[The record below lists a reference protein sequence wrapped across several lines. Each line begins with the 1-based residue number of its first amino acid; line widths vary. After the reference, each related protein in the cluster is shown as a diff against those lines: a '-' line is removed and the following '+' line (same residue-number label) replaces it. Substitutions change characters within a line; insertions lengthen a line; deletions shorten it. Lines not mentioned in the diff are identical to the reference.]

1 MRGHLVRKTDF
12 PLPSS
17 SPLPSPSTSLQTTKV
32 VLGCSGFF
40 PGASGSGRLA
50 GGNVALTGSGWLSP
64 CCWTCSKTTAP
75 H

>member
-1 MRGHLVRKTDF
+1 MAQLVRGHLVRKTDF

-32 VLGCSGFF
+32 VLAAAAFF
-40 PGASGSGRLA
+40 QVPPGLG
-50 GGNVALTGSGWLSP
+50 GWLVATWPSQAQAG
-64 CCWTCSKTTAP
+64 KATAL